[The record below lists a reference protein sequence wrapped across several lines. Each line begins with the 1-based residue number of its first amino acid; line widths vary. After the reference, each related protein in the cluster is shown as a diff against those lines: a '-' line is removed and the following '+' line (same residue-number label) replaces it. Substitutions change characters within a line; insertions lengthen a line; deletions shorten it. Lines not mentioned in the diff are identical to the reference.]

1 VAHEWQHRKDLQYQ
15 LLSQCTIS
23 KIMTPKKVLEKIKKS
38 QVKWIRLQF
47 CNPFGLFHQLS
58 IPSEAITEESFVKGF
73 PIDGSS
79 ILGFTEIDKTDILL
93 IPDSTTFAILPDYFD
108 TNINNGQNYLAKAG
122 RMFGN
127 IYNGFGEGRFSRD
140 SRYIAQKAD
149 QFAKKN
155 GFTKSYWAAEL
166 EFFVFDKIQ
175 SNSQQNTTEKNSK
188 PKSPQFISKEA
199 PWISHNTEE
208 LIHLKRGYYRDS
220 PSDTLT
226 NFRDEVCG
234 TLGELGTKVIA
245 HHHEVATAG
254 QCEIVL
260 LYDSLIKMADNFV
273 TGVKTIRE
281 VALKRGMIA
290 SFNPKPIP
298 NDNGTA
304 LHIHQS
310 LWKTKNKKEYNAF
323 YDPSDKYAELSQT
336 AHYYIGGLLEHA
348 RALCAITNP
357 TIQSY
362 KRLVPDYEAPT
373 NIAWGKTNRSVSVR
387 IPSHYKKR
395 PESKRIEYRPPDPS
409 SNIYLV
415 ETAILLAGLDGIKKK
430 IQPPDPVDV
439 DTYKLS
445 ESEIKKLGI
454 KKIPTS
460 LKESINAMKSDD
472 EFLKPVIGKDFLEM
486 YLDNLSHYKI

>member
-1 VAHEWQHRKDLQYQ
+1 
-15 LLSQCTIS
+15 
-23 KIMTPKKVLEKIKKS
+23 
-38 QVKWIRLQF
+38 
-47 CNPFGLFHQLS
+47 
-58 IPSEAITEESFVKGF
+58 
-73 PIDGSS
+73 
-79 ILGFTEIDKTDILL
+79 
-93 IPDSTTFAILPDYFD
+93 
-108 TNINNGQNYLAKAG
+108 
-122 RMFGN
+122 MFGN
-127 IYNGFGEGRFSRD
+127 IFKGFGEGRFSRD

-175 SNSQQNTTEKNSK
+175 SNSEQNATRKNRT
-188 PKSPQFISKEA
+188 PKLPEFVSKEA

-226 NFRDEVCG
+226 NFRDEVCD
-234 TLGELGTKVIA
+234 TLKKIGTKVIA

-254 QCEIVL
+254 QCEIIL
-260 LYDSLIKMADNFV
+260 SYDSLVKMADNFV
-273 TGVKTIRE
+273 TGIKTIRE
-281 VALKRGMIA
+281 VALKRGMVA

-310 LWKTKNKKEYNAF
+310 LWKTKNKKDCNAF

-336 AHYYIGGLLEHA
+336 AHYYIGGILEHA
-348 RALCAITNP
+348 RGLCAITNP
-357 TIQSY
+357 TLQSY
-362 KRLVPDYEAPT
+362 KRLVPGYEAPT
-373 NIAWGKTNRSVSVR
+373 NIAWGKTNRSVTVR

-395 PESKRIEYRPPDPS
+395 PKNKRIEYRPPDPS

-415 ETAILLAGLDGIKKK
+415 ESAVLLAGLDGIIKK

-445 ESEIKKLGI
+445 EREIKKFSI
-454 KKIPTS
+454 KKLPTS
-460 LKESINAMKSDD
+460 LKEAISAFDSDN
-472 EFLKPVIGKDFLEM
+472 EFLKPVFDEEFLEM
-486 YLDNLSHYKI
+486 YRDNLSHYKI